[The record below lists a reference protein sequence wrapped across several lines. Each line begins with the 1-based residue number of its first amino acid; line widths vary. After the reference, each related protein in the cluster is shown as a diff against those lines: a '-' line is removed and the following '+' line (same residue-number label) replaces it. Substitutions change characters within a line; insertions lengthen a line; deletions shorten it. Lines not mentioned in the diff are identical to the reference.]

1 MVNQAL
7 AIGYKQEE
15 YRAESQKWADYDIE
29 LVFAISAQ
37 QAQNFLDEK
46 KFSLAVFHSRVLD
59 CLPYID
65 VMRNI
70 KSVPILVVTPEC
82 VNVEQLEQSIQYLG
96 EVRILIDG
104 VTKMQPR
111 TLTYG
116 DLYLSQE
123 ERVVRVRGIEIDLTA
138 KEFDI
143 LALLFFNPR
152 RVFTYE
158 MISDIVWN
166 EEYNEYS
173 RKAINNHISNLRKKL
188 KIAPD
193 VSNYIKSVHSVGYKF
208 DV

>member
-1 MVNQAL
+1 MANQVL
-7 AIGYKQEE
+7 AIGYKPEE
-15 YRAESQKWADYDIE
+15 YEIESPKWAHYDIE
-29 LVFAISAQ
+29 LVFSVSAQ
-37 QAQNFLDEK
+37 QARYFLDERS
-46 KFSLAVFHSRVLD
+46 FSFAIFHSRVLD

-65 VMRNI
+65 VMRNM

-82 VNVEQLEQSIQYLG
+82 INVEQIEQSVQYLCETSMLTDG
-96 EVRILIDG
+96 MSKVNPRI
-104 VTKMQPR
+104 
-111 TLTYG
+111 LTYG
-116 DLYLSQE
+116 DLYLNQE
-123 ERVVRVRGIEIDLTA
+123 ERVVQVQGTEIDLTA